1 MLHYH
6 ILDRSHSIGGGQSQG
21 SGQDDGGEVCG
32 IQLLETINPHHGGQ
46 IVSLAVSLVMSQVV
60 MMTQVS
66 PLPDTILQHGDQG
79 ANVSKPEVD
88 PLASERMD
96 SVGCV
101 ADEDSSGTNVS
112 GGVTKPKREYCSVD
126 NSFDN
131 RRFFFVI
138 FCSTSIGQ
146 NSFD

>member
-6 ILDRSHSIGGGQSQG
+6 ILDWSHSIGGGQSQS

-32 IQLLETINPHHGGQ
+32 IQLLETINPHDGGQ

-112 GGVTKPKREYCSVD
+112 GGVTKP
-126 NSFDN
+126 
-131 RRFFFVI
+131 
-138 FCSTSIGQ
+138 
-146 NSFD
+146 